1 MLIKKRALQLLFC
14 NLADNH
20 ILIMFSRPR
29 ILLLIYF
36 AACFAV
42 LNAQPY
48 AGEKLTRALIALPSD
63 GKIYLSWRFLITD
76 DSLTSFDIYRSA
88 NGSKA
93 KK

>member
-1 MLIKKRALQLLFC
+1 
-14 NLADNH
+14 
-20 ILIMFSRPR
+20 MFSRPR
-29 ILLLIYF
+29 NLLLMYF